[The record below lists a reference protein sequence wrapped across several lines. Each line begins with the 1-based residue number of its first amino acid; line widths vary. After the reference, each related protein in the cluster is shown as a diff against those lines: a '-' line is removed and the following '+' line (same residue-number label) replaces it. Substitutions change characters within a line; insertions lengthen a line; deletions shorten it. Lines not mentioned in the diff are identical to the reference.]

1 MALDINSPVDSVQ
14 IADLPRYIRE
24 TRAAITTTGVY
35 GASFE
40 TGVLTGD
47 AVYLDSVNNVWRRSL
62 AGDPTRGKFHG
73 FADIDQGLVVIW
85 GFFTSQAWAFADG
98 ATIYVSG
105 SDLGALTD
113 IDTGIA
119 VGVCIAG
126 DTILIDSQISSSFTA
141 LRDEIAAA
149 RDGAVDLHTK
159 LETMDA
165 ARGVVADEIT
175 AARGGA
181 ATLANRLSL
190 IDSSVGTVT
199 EEVEVSRGAAAT
211 LGQRLDVSLNPDGSL
226 KTTTSVS
233 NFATESA
240 AILYVNSTTFTVAGN
255 KTAIY
260 VANRTIRCN
269 SSPAL
274 IGYVSSSS
282 YAAGTGLTTVVVT
295 GVTVPVS
302 LSTIEYSFHPN
313 EMPRMAHSGLTGILG
328 ADPSSSDVTTNKH
341 VSNNQLKV
349 LTDGKQPLDAT
360 LTALAG
366 LTTTADKIILASGT
380 DTFSMVD
387 FKAVA
392 QSIGGAADAAA
403 VRSILSLG
411 DAALKNVGTGS
422 GDVSAGN
429 HAHSGVYQPLDTEL
443 TALAGL
449 VSAANKAPYFTGSG
463 VAALMDVSAFART
476 ILDDSDAATTL
487 STLGVTAFAKTL
499 LDDASAS
506 DARTTL
512 GLGSALPIGS
522 IYLARDGDL
531 VSGVLECAGAAVS
544 RTTYRDLFYGSGVF
558 PFDLTSA
565 VFLDEKGS
573 ITTFTV
579 DTANAS
585 GHFNAAKPARVVAGC
600 RIVINGTSYP
610 ITSISGDG
618 TAADSVV
625 FAGTLAAGAHTLEAI
640 HGLEADASGLR
651 LSAACSS
658 VDACSGGTASAS
670 EYVAGYGPEKAFD
683 NVVSG
688 GAAAG
693 WLASSTPSANGRVGY
708 QHVAPVCA
716 CAYAIQG
723 FSDILGRNPTAW
735 TFEGSNDG
743 SAWDVLDT
751 RSGVT
756 WSALSEKKTFSV
768 AQDKR
773 AAYARHRLNIT
784 AHVSQTDNSLGV
796 CELEILPCVYPTNT
810 MYPALLSLDCTDWT
824 ALKALARTETLNSQY
839 IWYALSFNGGTTYRA
854 FVSGAWKPIVQNN
867 AGTWQYWTGS
877 AWAAATINSALG
889 AMVQAIGVAGNR
901 MTGATMAGLS
911 QAQIEGSGGFVPGQT
926 SLPVLV
932 ALYSASSTDTPA
944 LSELKVST
952 DPSVPSMP
960 IGAAFGS
967 GDGSTTFNLP
977 NLTPPTGCMY
987 VIAYE

>member
-24 TRAAITTTGVY
+24 TRAAITTTGVT
-35 GASFE
+35 GARFE

-73 FADIDQGLVVIW
+73 FADIDQSLVVIW

-165 ARGVVADEIT
+165 ARGAIANEITAARDGAVDLHTKLETMDAAHGVIANEITAARDGAANLHTKLEAMDAARGLVADEIT

-199 EEVEVSRGAAAT
+199 EEVEVSRGDAAT

-240 AILYVNSTTFTVAGN
+240 AILYVNSTTFTVEGN

-274 IGYVSSSS
+274 VGYVSSSS

-313 EMPRMAHSGLTGILG
+313 EMPRMAHSGLIGILG

-366 LTTTADKIILASGT
+366 LATSANKIILATGA
-380 DTFSMVD
+380 DAFSMIP
-387 FKAVA
+387 FNSPA
-392 QSIGGAADAAA
+392 QNIGAAADVAA
-403 VRSILSLG
+403 VRGVLG
-411 DAALKNVGTGS
+411 LGNAALKNVGTGS

-476 ILDDSDAATTL
+476 ILDDSDASTTL
-487 STLGVTAFAKTL
+487 STLGVTAFAKTILDDSDASTTLSTLGVSTFAKTL
-499 LDDASAS
+499 LDDANAAT
-506 DARTTL
+506 ARTTL
-512 GLGSALPIGS
+512 GALQSSTIYTTAIDWNTLTTPGLYGIYAASCTNPPI
-522 IYLARDGDL
+522 
-531 VSGVLECAGAAVS
+531 
-544 RTTYRDLFYGSGVF
+544 
-558 PFDLTSA
+558 
-565 VFLDEKGS
+565 
-573 ITTFTV
+573 
-579 DTANAS
+579 
-585 GHFNAAKPARVVAGC
+585 
-600 RIVINGTSYP
+600 
-610 ITSISGDG
+610 
-618 TAADSVV
+618 
-625 FAGTLAAGAHTLEAI
+625 AGTLQW
-640 HGLEADASGLR
+640 GLLV
-651 LSAACSS
+651 LQPYNTNNVIQVACR
-658 VDACSGGTASAS
+658 GGTADIYMRSKMSAVWGS
-670 EYVAGYGPEKAFD
+670 WAKVGAQVSPKIISATRAMDAASG
-683 NVVSG
+683 NVDYTG
-688 GAAAG
+688 LGFQ
-693 WLASSTPSANGRVGY
+693 PSAVIAICGASPASGISYGSIGFDDGTNRMCLTRGY
-708 QHVAPVCA
+708 DTMVMNFNASYSLCMLSAPSAGQTGTMSMLTDGVR
-716 CAYAIQG
+716 I
-723 FSDILGRNPTAW
+723 AW
-735 TFEGSNDG
+735 EKIGS
-743 SAWDVLDT
+743 
-751 RSGVT
+751 
-756 WSALSEKKTFSV
+756 
-768 AQDKR
+768 
-773 AAYARHRLNIT
+773 
-784 AHVSQTDNSLGV
+784 
-796 CELEILPCVYPTNT
+796 P
-810 MYPALLSLDCTDWT
+810 
-824 ALKALARTETLNSQY
+824 
-839 IWYALSFNGGTTYRA
+839 
-854 FVSGAWKPIVQNN
+854 
-867 AGTWQYWTGS
+867 
-877 AWAAATINSALG
+877 AAATPT
-889 AMVQAIGVAGNR
+889 VQ
-901 MTGATMAGLS
+901 L
-911 QAQIEGSGGFVPGQT
+911 
-926 SLPVLV
+926 LCW
-932 ALYSASSTDTPA
+932 
-944 LSELKVST
+944 K
-952 DPSVPSMP
+952 
-960 IGAAFGS
+960 
-967 GDGSTTFNLP
+967 
-977 NLTPPTGCMY
+977 
-987 VIAYE
+987 